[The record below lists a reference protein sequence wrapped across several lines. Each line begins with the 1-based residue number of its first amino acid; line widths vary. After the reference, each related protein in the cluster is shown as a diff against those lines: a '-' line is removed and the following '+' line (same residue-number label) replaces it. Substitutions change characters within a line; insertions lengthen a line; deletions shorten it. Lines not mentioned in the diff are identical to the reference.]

1 MGANRSPPSA
11 ALPSSQASAYRKHE
25 FSLSGAED
33 GQYAPP
39 TPRGLRG
46 GFNPLALGS
55 SVAEVAVFCPNCGT
69 QNPDTALTCSKCNFN
84 LKGAS
89 APKFKGTMMMQ
100 STPSGAPG
108 ALPPAAGS
116 PPVAGPPS
124 AALPPRPAGPP
135 SKLKGTMV
143 GVAPPMPGSAPKPP
157 EAPPSAQMGTAGT
170 QMMGAF
176 PPPPRPP
183 SAPPP
188 APAPAPDAQFG
199 AFAPPASQP
208 VNPLGGTMVASDA
221 SAFGGPPP
229 GAGHFGTPPPQ
240 PSPFGGAPPPA
251 DPGQGFKLF

>member
-1 MGANRSPPSA
+1 MPWGAGLAR
-11 ALPSSQASAYRKHE
+11 HE

-84 LKGAS
+84 LKGAA

-100 STPSGAPG
+100 ATPPSGAPG
-108 ALPPAAGS
+108 APP
-116 PPVAGPPS
+116 PPPLAGPAS
-124 AALPPRPAGPP
+124 APLPPRPAGGPP

-143 GVAPPMPGSAPKPP
+143 GVAPPMAGSAPKPP
-157 EAPPSAQMGTAGT
+157 EAPPQPPAPPPGQPAT
-170 QMMGAF
+170 QVMGAF
-176 PPPPRPP
+176 APPPRPP

-188 APAPAPDAQFG
+188 APPAPEPQF
-199 AFAPPASQP
+199 AAHHC
-208 VNPLGGTMVASDA
+208 SDL
-221 SAFGGPPP
+221 S
-229 GAGHFGTPPPQ
+229 
-240 PSPFGGAPPPA
+240 
-251 DPGQGFKLF
+251 